1 MYIHVHCPI
10 VSFMDTCTYHIQ
22 AKIRLVCEFFNG
34 VYLQA
39 LNYAKNVPKPKQMSS
54 RKRGSPGSAQY
65 RDSQADDNQ
74 EEITVLEILRLRHEK
89 EKKEVDTI
97 RKDLA
102 SKIRL

>member
-1 MYIHVHCPI
+1 MQKRTQPI
-10 VSFMDTCTYHIQ
+10 SSHLAEQ
-22 AKIRLVCEFFNG
+22 AWSIKDLF
-34 VYLQA
+34 LQA
-39 LNYAKNVPKPKQMSS
+39 LNYAKNVPKPKQMAS
-54 RKRGSPGSAQY
+54 RKRGSLGSGRY
-65 RDSQADDNQ
+65 RDSQAADN

>member
-1 MYIHVHCPI
+1 VN
-10 VSFMDTCTYHIQ
+10 SFD
-22 AKIRLVCEFFNG
+22 G
-34 VYLQA
+34 VFLQA
-39 LNYAKNVPKPKQMSS
+39 LNYAKNVPKPKQISS
-54 RKRGSPGSAQY
+54 RKRDSPGSGRD

>member
-1 MYIHVHCPI
+1 MLQLKSGLFTGNLIEE
-10 VSFMDTCTYHIQ
+10 SFFG
-22 AKIRLVCEFFNG
+22 LF
-34 VYLQA
+34 LQA
-39 LNYAKNVPKPKQMSS
+39 LNYAKNVPKPKQMAS
-54 RKRGSPGSAQY
+54 RKRGSPGSGRY
-65 RDSQADDNQ
+65 RDSQAANNQ

>member
-1 MYIHVHCPI
+1 MNFYGLF
-10 VSFMDTCTYHIQ
+10 S
-22 AKIRLVCEFFNG
+22 
-34 VYLQA
+34 QA
-39 LNYAKNVPKPKQMSS
+39 LNYAKNVPKPKQMPS
-54 RKRGSPGSAQY
+54 RKRGSPGSGQY
-65 RDSQADDNQ
+65 RDTRADDNQ

>member
-1 MYIHVHCPI
+1 MQLKRTQPI
-10 VSFMDTCTYHIQ
+10 SSNLAEQ
-22 AKIRLVCEFFNG
+22 AWSIKDLF
-34 VYLQA
+34 LQA
-39 LNYAKNVPKPKQMSS
+39 LNYAKNVPKPKQMAS
-54 RKRGSPGSAQY
+54 RKRGSLGSGRY
-65 RDSQADDNQ
+65 RDSQAADN

>member
-1 MYIHVHCPI
+1 
-10 VSFMDTCTYHIQ
+10 
-22 AKIRLVCEFFNG
+22 
-34 VYLQA
+34 
-39 LNYAKNVPKPKQMSS
+39 MSS
-54 RKRGSPGSAQY
+54 RKRGSPGSGQY

-74 EEITVLEILRLRHEK
+74 EEITVLEILKLRHEK

>member
-1 MYIHVHCPI
+1 MIDNDDSYDYLLGL
-10 VSFMDTCTYHIQ
+10 F
-22 AKIRLVCEFFNG
+22 
-34 VYLQA
+34 LQA
-39 LNYAKNVPKPKQMSS
+39 LNYAKNVPKPKQMAS
-54 RKRGSPGSAQY
+54 RKRDNLGSGQY
-65 RDSQADDNQ
+65 RDARVDDNQ

>member
-1 MYIHVHCPI
+1 M
-10 VSFMDTCTYHIQ
+10 
-22 AKIRLVCEFFNG
+22 A
-34 VYLQA
+34 
-39 LNYAKNVPKPKQMSS
+39 S
-54 RKRGSPGSAQY
+54 RRRGSPGSGRY
-65 RDSQADDNQ
+65 RDSRADDNQ

>member
-1 MYIHVHCPI
+1 M
-10 VSFMDTCTYHIQ
+10 
-22 AKIRLVCEFFNG
+22 A
-34 VYLQA
+34 
-39 LNYAKNVPKPKQMSS
+39 S
-54 RKRGSPGSAQY
+54 RKRDSLGSGQY
-65 RDSQADDNQ
+65 RDSRADHNQ

>member
-1 MYIHVHCPI
+1 MN
-10 VSFMDTCTYHIQ
+10 SFD
-22 AKIRLVCEFFNG
+22 G
-34 VYLQA
+34 VFLQA
-39 LNYAKNVPKPKQMSS
+39 LNYAKNVPKPKQISS
-54 RKRGSPGSAQY
+54 RKRGSPGSGRC

>member
-1 MYIHVHCPI
+1 M
-10 VSFMDTCTYHIQ
+10 
-22 AKIRLVCEFFNG
+22 A
-34 VYLQA
+34 
-39 LNYAKNVPKPKQMSS
+39 S
-54 RKRGSPGSAQY
+54 RKRGSPGAGQY
-65 RDSQADDNQ
+65 RDSQADNNQ